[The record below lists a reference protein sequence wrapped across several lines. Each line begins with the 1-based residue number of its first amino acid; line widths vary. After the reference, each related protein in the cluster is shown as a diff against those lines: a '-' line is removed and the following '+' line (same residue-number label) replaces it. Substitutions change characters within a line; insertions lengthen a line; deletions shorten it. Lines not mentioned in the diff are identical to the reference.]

1 MALLMSDKIDF
12 KSKSV
17 MRHSGTLSINN
28 RVSST
33 WRYKKCKSKPKS
45 DNTSHLLV

>member
-1 MALLMSDKIDF
+1 MKRWKKVLRTNSNQKRAEMALLMSDKIDF

-33 WRYKKCKSKPKS
+33 
-45 DNTSHLLV
+45 